1 MRLWDPTREYEVL
14 HFEKDHFIRVV
25 LPLPGR
31 RIYIAAALD
40 MKFKIYDA
48 NLLLVGQFAGVNP
61 ISASA
66 PSASRNKSSQHAK
79 KKQQRQKKN
88 SQDRHKKNQKY
99 RTHETSKM
107 DNKGEDTESIRA
119 VLCMHYDAQH
129 DEIITGGLSGCQ
141 RWRLSGDRFHKF
153 VFTQLQTL
161 PHSQGHWI
169 DHVCLANNV
178 KLLFC
183 CHGDSVT
190 VYQYDY
196 LEGQKGGS
204 NGSSSSSSS
213 NNNNNNN
220 AGNSNSNMNGPG
232 RNNNNNNNSH
242 GTNNNGNSG
251 GNTNNSNS
259 STSNKR
265 KRKRSYRLLTTLSG
279 IHDHSITGCLY
290 NDANGYL
297 VTSSLDLAVK
307 VWSAASSY
315 SLVHTFNGHSKSVT
329 GLLMHPY
336 PSLIVSCSLDC
347 TLRVWNLE
355 TLEEEYHL
363 ETTEPVLGMEL
374 GNLSNNILVRTS
386 KKVISWHLH
395 HIVTLFAVCRS
406 PVVHLAYIPPALPL
420 PSSVAVPAATAAPA
434 LVPPSV
440 PPSVL
445 DTPATV
451 VASASVAAA
460 TSAPTQL
467 NATTSTFVPVP
478 PLTSPSLNN
487 GKDNDYQQ
495 HRQNGTIVA
504 RSRDHSV
511 RVLTVAGECVCTLL
525 PDSAVTVMTKVLYAP
540 ETHHLLGLLGP
551 TGDVFAYTT
560 TNGPMALLAWKV
572 GAKVRINHDKVND
585 IALCQLTLNPY
596 PNNPNNP
603 NNNPTSNPDNSS
615 MPKEVKTYLVGA
627 TAKGYLYAWHIDDS
641 SQDDPQNESRLVQPP
656 SPVHKDSILTIV
668 YSQSS
673 SNIICFIPS
682 AGLLVVDQCL
692 VPLRTLTMENT
703 PFYINRKMTPTTC
716 VQLSRDTALVLMG
729 LDNGSFQMFDTVADS
744 FKRNQKNNKASFEH
758 DAAVTSASFYV
769 LNDGGIL
776 VATGGRDGCL
786 KFWDVKKQ
794 LLCELPLTAA
804 LHSLC
809 FLPNGDIIFGERQH
823 VARVKASTYG
833 LHTMI
838 KEGNLLQKQVLLE
851 QETDQEGDGEGEASS
866 DKVNRSRASSS
877 ASHSV
882 ENSIEHV
889 TERDQYLVD
898 PVDGEMDEFD
908 MTSTAVQEMHY
919 EEEDEEEQQQQQQLG
934 TSYQTRTATR
944 PSEPKSKR
952 TPFRATKLLTA
963 LSHGVGHPK
972 GLPVGKSKYRDM
984 IDSIPPPIGNST
996 GGNDGVP
1003 WKHSMSHAKA
1013 DNDVIRKQQQN
1024 QLHAKR
1030 ITFVP
1035 TTRKKM
1041 KSTCKTG
1048 FKNQLP
1054 TTGASS
1060 NSNGGNRA
1068 MSGPEFQAVRSNAF
1082 LPAFLPFTRLPSSL
1096 RRGNR

>member
-1 MRLWDPTREYEVL
+1 MLSSHTHGFSYSWEYSSSNRKAIKYVVPSTVPKKYISIDQKSMRLWDPTREYEVL

-66 PSASRNKSSQHAK
+66 SSASRNTSSQHAK

-88 SQDRHKKNQKY
+88 SKDRHK
-99 RTHETSKM
+99 RM
-107 DNKGEDTESIRA
+107 DDKGEDTESIRA

-196 LEGQKGGS
+196 LEGQKGS
-204 NGSSSSSSS
+204 SHGSS
-213 NNNNNNN
+213 NNNN
-220 AGNSNSNMNGPG
+220 AGNSSSNMNGHG
-232 RNNNNNNNSH
+232 RNNNNNH
-242 GTNNNGNSG
+242 GNNNNGNSG

-259 STSNKR
+259 GTSNQR

-374 GNLSNNILVRTS
+374 GNLSNNVLVRTS

-420 PSSVAVPAATAAPA
+420 PSVAVSATTAAPA
-434 LVPPSV
+434 LVPPSI
-440 PPSVL
+440 L
-445 DTPATV
+445 DTSATV

-467 NATTSTFVPVP
+467 NATTSTSVP

-487 GKDNDYQQ
+487 DKDNNYQQ

-560 TNGPMALLAWKV
+560 TNGPMALLEWKV

-585 IALCQLTLNPY
+585 VALCQLTLDPNPNNPSNN

-603 NNNPTSNPDNSS
+603 NSNPDNSS
-615 MPKEVKTYLVGA
+615 MPKKVKTYLVGA

-641 SQDDPQNESRLVQPP
+641 SQDDLQNESRLVQPP

-668 YSQSS
+668 YSHSS

-682 AGLLVVDQCL
+682 AGLLVIDQCL

-703 PFYINRKMTPTTC
+703 PFYTNRKMMPTTC
-716 VQLSRDTALVLMG
+716 VQVSRDTALVLMG
-729 LDNGSFQMFDTVADS
+729 LDNGSFQMFDML
-744 FKRNQKNNKASFEH
+744 
-758 DAAVTSASFYV
+758 
-769 LNDGGIL
+769 LNL
-776 VATGGRDGCL
+776 
-786 KFWDVKKQ
+786 
-794 LLCELPLTAA
+794 
-804 LHSLC
+804 
-809 FLPNGDIIFGERQH
+809 
-823 VARVKASTYG
+823 
-833 LHTMI
+833 
-838 KEGNLLQKQVLLE
+838 
-851 QETDQEGDGEGEASS
+851 
-866 DKVNRSRASSS
+866 
-877 ASHSV
+877 
-882 ENSIEHV
+882 
-889 TERDQYLVD
+889 
-898 PVDGEMDEFD
+898 
-908 MTSTAVQEMHY
+908 
-919 EEEDEEEQQQQQQLG
+919 
-934 TSYQTRTATR
+934 
-944 PSEPKSKR
+944 
-952 TPFRATKLLTA
+952 
-963 LSHGVGHPK
+963 
-972 GLPVGKSKYRDM
+972 
-984 IDSIPPPIGNST
+984 
-996 GGNDGVP
+996 
-1003 WKHSMSHAKA
+1003 
-1013 DNDVIRKQQQN
+1013 
-1024 QLHAKR
+1024 
-1030 ITFVP
+1030 
-1035 TTRKKM
+1035 
-1041 KSTCKTG
+1041 
-1048 FKNQLP
+1048 
-1054 TTGASS
+1054 
-1060 NSNGGNRA
+1060 
-1068 MSGPEFQAVRSNAF
+1068 
-1082 LPAFLPFTRLPSSL
+1082 
-1096 RRGNR
+1096 